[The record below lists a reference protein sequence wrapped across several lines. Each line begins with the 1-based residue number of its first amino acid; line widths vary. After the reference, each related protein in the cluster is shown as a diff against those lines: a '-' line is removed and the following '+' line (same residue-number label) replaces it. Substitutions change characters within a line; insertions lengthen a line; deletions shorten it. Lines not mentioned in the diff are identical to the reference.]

1 MKRFFIFILVL
12 VIIFLLVACD
22 LSQPAEPSSSGN
34 DQNIDNTNKEV
45 KPQEGGQLRIPVQG
59 LESWNPLIAKTTDS
73 VNFLSLIYEGLVGY
87 DSDLKKIPKLAS
99 DWQVSEDGRLWTFNI
114 RKDAKWHDGTSITA
128 EDVIFTYNILKEGVL
143 NSVYQYNIFDNDNIL
158 EIGLKNND
166 KYSLFVRL
174 AEPSSKLLDIFTFPV
189 ISKDYYESVE
199 NIIKIQK
206 DLTKAPLGT
215 GPYKVAEEYF
225 SEDQES
231 IILVRNE
238 DWWGRRPYIDKIIG
252 KIYTNKEEARKA
264 FIQGEL
270 DLVDTMIVYV
280 NNKSVEEDTKLYR
293 FMTNYYEFLGLNSE
307 SELIKDPKIR
317 KALAYAIDRREIISK
332 VYLNNAQTV
341 DVPIPSNH
349 WLYDNA
355 YRLYDYD
362 IDRAKRLLKEAGW
375 QDLDGDGILDKTVD
389 NQKIELKIKLVSN
402 SGNDLRRD
410 VLSLIKSHLELV
422 GFKVET
428 QIADM
433 ETIAKDLLATN
444 QFDALL
450 TGYYLDNALDLSFAF
465 HSREIV
471 EIDDIEDLDE
481 IDSIPNNFIKYRNS
495 ELDSLLD
502 LASHSY
508 DLNELSAVYQNI
520 QDHMTRELPIIS
532 LYFRT
537 GSLLVNPKLYGIDK
551 PSQLSLYRNIEEW
564 FIAE

>member
-12 VIIFLLVACD
+12 VNIFLLVACD
-22 LSQPAEPSSSGN
+22 LSQPAEPSPSGN

-73 VNFLSLIYEGLVGY
+73 VNFLSLIYEGLIGY

-389 NQKIELKIKLVSN
+389 NQKIELKIKFVSN

>member
-12 VIIFLLVACD
+12 VNIFLLVACD
-22 LSQPAEPSSSGN
+22 LSQPAEPSPSGN

-317 KALAYAIDRREIISK
+317 KTLAYAIDRREIISK

-508 DLNELSAVYQNI
+508 DLNELSSVYQNI

>member
-12 VIIFLLVACD
+12 VNIFLLVACD
-22 LSQPAEPSSSGN
+22 LSQPAEPSPSGN

-143 NSVYQYNIFDNDNIL
+143 NSVYQYSIFDNDNIL

-189 ISKDYYESVE
+189 ISKNYYESVE

-422 GFKVET
+422 GFNVET

>member
-12 VIIFLLVACD
+12 VNIFLLVACD
-22 LSQPAEPSSSGN
+22 LSQPAEPSPSGN

-59 LESWNPLIAKTTDS
+59 LVSWNPLIAKTTDS

-143 NSVYQYNIFDNDNIL
+143 NSVYQYSIFDNDNIL

-189 ISKDYYESVE
+189 ISKNYYESVE

-375 QDLDGDGILDKTVD
+375 QDLDGDGILDKIVD

-471 EIDDIEDLDE
+471 EIDDI
-481 IDSIPNNFIKYRNS
+481 DSIPNNFIKYRNS

-520 QDHMTRELPIIS
+520 QDYMTRELPIIS

>member
-12 VIIFLLVACD
+12 VNIFLLVACD
-22 LSQPAEPSSSGN
+22 LSQPAEPSPSGN

-264 FIQGEL
+264 FMQGEL

-508 DLNELSAVYQNI
+508 DLNELSSVYQNI

>member
-12 VIIFLLVACD
+12 VNIFLLVACD
-22 LSQPAEPSSSGN
+22 LSQPAEPSPSGN

-206 DLTKAPLGT
+206 DFTKAPLGT

>member
-12 VIIFLLVACD
+12 VNIFLLVACD
-22 LSQPAEPSSSGN
+22 LSQPAEPSPSGN

-73 VNFLSLIYEGLVGY
+73 VNFLSLIYEGLIGY

-508 DLNELSAVYQNI
+508 DLNELSSVYQNI

>member
-12 VIIFLLVACD
+12 VNIFLLVACD
-22 LSQPAEPSSSGN
+22 LSQPAEPSPSGN

-166 KYSLFVRL
+166 KYSLFVKL

-252 KIYTNKEEARKA
+252 KMYTNKEEARKA

-317 KALAYAIDRREIISK
+317 KALAHAIDRREIISK

>member
-12 VIIFLLVACD
+12 VNIFLLVACD
-22 LSQPAEPSSSGN
+22 LSQPAEPSPSGN

-252 KIYTNKEEARKA
+252 KMYTNKEEARKA

-317 KALAYAIDRREIISK
+317 KALAHAIDRREIISK

>member
-12 VIIFLLVACD
+12 VNIFLLVACD
-22 LSQPAEPSSSGN
+22 LSQPAEPSPSGN

-143 NSVYQYNIFDNDNIL
+143 NSVYQYNIFENDNIL

-508 DLNELSAVYQNI
+508 DLNELSSVYQNI

>member
-12 VIIFLLVACD
+12 VNIFLLVACD
-22 LSQPAEPSSSGN
+22 LSQPAEPSPSGN

-128 EDVIFTYNILKEGVL
+128 EDVIFTYNILKEGAL

>member
-1 MKRFFIFILVL
+1 VL
-12 VIIFLLVACD
+12 VNIFLLVACD
-22 LSQPAEPSSSGN
+22 LSQPAEPSPSGN

-158 EIGLKNND
+158 EIGLKNNN

>member
-1 MKRFFIFILVL
+1 MLVN
-12 VIIFLLVACD
+12 IFLLVACD
-22 LSQPAEPSSSGN
+22 LSQPAEPSPSGN

-143 NSVYQYNIFDNDNIL
+143 NSVYQYSIFDNDNIL

-189 ISKDYYESVE
+189 ISKNYYESVE

-375 QDLDGDGILDKTVD
+375 QDLDGDGILDKIVD

-471 EIDDIEDLDE
+471 EIDDI
-481 IDSIPNNFIKYRNS
+481 DSIPNNFIKYRNS

-520 QDHMTRELPIIS
+520 QDYMTRELPIIS

>member
-12 VIIFLLVACD
+12 VNIFLLVACD
-22 LSQPAEPSSSGN
+22 LSQPAEPSPSGN

-206 DLTKAPLGT
+206 DLNKAPLGT

>member
-12 VIIFLLVACD
+12 VNIFLLVACD
-22 LSQPAEPSSSGN
+22 LSQPAEPSPSGN

-158 EIGLKNND
+158 EIGLKNKN
-166 KYSLFVRL
+166 KYSFFVRL

>member
-1 MKRFFIFILVL
+1 MLVN
-12 VIIFLLVACD
+12 IFLLVACD
-22 LSQPAEPSSSGN
+22 LSQPAEPSPSGN

-143 NSVYQYNIFDNDNIL
+143 NSVYQYNIFENDNIL

-508 DLNELSAVYQNI
+508 DLNELSSVYQNI

>member
-1 MKRFFIFILVL
+1 MLVN
-12 VIIFLLVACD
+12 IFLLVACD
-22 LSQPAEPSSSGN
+22 LSQPAEPSPSGN

-45 KPQEGGQLRIPVQG
+45 KPHEGGQLRIPVQG

-252 KIYTNKEEARKA
+252 KIYANKEEARKA

>member
-12 VIIFLLVACD
+12 VNIFLLVACD
-22 LSQPAEPSSSGN
+22 LSQPAEPSPSGN

-73 VNFLSLIYEGLVGY
+73 VNFLSLIYEGLIGY

-264 FIQGEL
+264 FMQGEL

-450 TGYYLDNALDLSFAF
+450 TGYYLDIALDLSFAF

-508 DLNELSAVYQNI
+508 DLNELSSVYQNI

>member
-12 VIIFLLVACD
+12 VNIFLLVACD
-22 LSQPAEPSSSGN
+22 LSQPAEPSPSGN

-73 VNFLSLIYEGLVGY
+73 VNFLSLIYEGLIGY

>member
-1 MKRFFIFILVL
+1 VL
-12 VIIFLLVACD
+12 VNIFLLVACD
-22 LSQPAEPSSSGN
+22 LSQPAEPSPSGN

>member
-12 VIIFLLVACD
+12 VNIFLLVACD
-22 LSQPAEPSSSGN
+22 LSQPAEPSPSGN

-73 VNFLSLIYEGLVGY
+73 VNFLSLIYEGLIGY

-264 FIQGEL
+264 FMQGEL

>member
-12 VIIFLLVACD
+12 VNIFLLVACD
-22 LSQPAEPSSSGN
+22 LSQPAEPSPSGN

-143 NSVYQYNIFDNDNIL
+143 NSVYQYNIFENDNIL

>member
-1 MKRFFIFILVL
+1 MLVN
-12 VIIFLLVACD
+12 IFLLVACD
-22 LSQPAEPSSSGN
+22 LSQPAEPSPSGN

-73 VNFLSLIYEGLVGY
+73 VNFLSLIYEGLIGY

-143 NSVYQYNIFDNDNIL
+143 NSVYQYSIFDNDNIL

-362 IDRAKRLLKEAGW
+362 IDRAKSLLKEAGW

>member
-12 VIIFLLVACD
+12 VNIFLLVACD
-22 LSQPAEPSSSGN
+22 LSQPAEPSPSGN

-199 NIIKIQK
+199 NIIKSQK

>member
-1 MKRFFIFILVL
+1 MLVN
-12 VIIFLLVACD
+12 IFLLVACD
-22 LSQPAEPSSSGN
+22 LSQPAEPSPSGN

-73 VNFLSLIYEGLVGY
+73 VNFLSLIYEGLIGY

>member
-1 MKRFFIFILVL
+1 MLVN
-12 VIIFLLVACD
+12 IFLLVACD
-22 LSQPAEPSSSGN
+22 LSQPAEPSPSGN

-252 KIYTNKEEARKA
+252 KMYTNKEEARKA

-317 KALAYAIDRREIISK
+317 KALAHAIDRREIISK

>member
-12 VIIFLLVACD
+12 VNIFLLVACD
-22 LSQPAEPSSSGN
+22 LSQPAEPSPSGN

-166 KYSLFVRL
+166 KYSLFVKL

>member
-12 VIIFLLVACD
+12 VNIFLLVACD
-22 LSQPAEPSSSGN
+22 LSQPAEPSPSGN

-73 VNFLSLIYEGLVGY
+73 VNFLSLIYEGLIGY

-264 FIQGEL
+264 FMQGEL

-508 DLNELSAVYQNI
+508 DLNELSSVYQNI

>member
-1 MKRFFIFILVL
+1 MLVN
-12 VIIFLLVACD
+12 IFLLVACD
-22 LSQPAEPSSSGN
+22 LSQPAEPSPSGN

-206 DLTKAPLGT
+206 DLNKAPLGT

>member
-12 VIIFLLVACD
+12 VNIFLLVACD
-22 LSQPAEPSSSGN
+22 LSQPAEPSPSGN

-508 DLNELSAVYQNI
+508 DLNELSSVYQNI

>member
-1 MKRFFIFILVL
+1 MLVN
-12 VIIFLLVACD
+12 IFLLVACD
-22 LSQPAEPSSSGN
+22 LSQPAEPSPSGN

-158 EIGLKNND
+158 EIGLKNNN

-508 DLNELSAVYQNI
+508 DLNELSSVYQNI

>member
-12 VIIFLLVACD
+12 VNIFLLVACD
-22 LSQPAEPSSSGN
+22 LSQPAEPSPSGN

-158 EIGLKNND
+158 EIGLKNNN

-508 DLNELSAVYQNI
+508 DLNELSSVYQNI

>member
-1 MKRFFIFILVL
+1 
-12 VIIFLLVACD
+12 
-22 LSQPAEPSSSGN
+22 
-34 DQNIDNTNKEV
+34 
-45 KPQEGGQLRIPVQG
+45 
-59 LESWNPLIAKTTDS
+59 
-73 VNFLSLIYEGLVGY
+73 
-87 DSDLKKIPKLAS
+87 
-99 DWQVSEDGRLWTFNI
+99 
-114 RKDAKWHDGTSITA
+114 
-128 EDVIFTYNILKEGVL
+128 
-143 NSVYQYNIFDNDNIL
+143 
-158 EIGLKNND
+158 
-166 KYSLFVRL
+166 
-174 AEPSSKLLDIFTFPV
+174 
-189 ISKDYYESVE
+189 
-199 NIIKIQK
+199 
-206 DLTKAPLGT
+206 
-215 GPYKVAEEYF
+215 
-225 SEDQES
+225 
-231 IILVRNE
+231 
-238 DWWGRRPYIDKIIG
+238 
-252 KIYTNKEEARKA
+252 
-264 FIQGEL
+264 
-270 DLVDTMIVYV
+270 MIVYV

>member
-12 VIIFLLVACD
+12 VNIFLLVACD
-22 LSQPAEPSSSGN
+22 LSQPAEPSPSGN

-158 EIGLKNND
+158 EIGLKNNN

-264 FIQGEL
+264 FMQGEL

>member
-12 VIIFLLVACD
+12 VNIFLLVACD
-22 LSQPAEPSSSGN
+22 LSQPAEPSPSGN

-73 VNFLSLIYEGLVGY
+73 VNFLSLIYEGLIGY

-264 FIQGEL
+264 FIQGDL

>member
-1 MKRFFIFILVL
+1 MLVN
-12 VIIFLLVACD
+12 IFLLVACD
-22 LSQPAEPSSSGN
+22 LSQPAEPSPSGN

-199 NIIKIQK
+199 NIIKSQK

>member
-12 VIIFLLVACD
+12 VNIFLLVACD
-22 LSQPAEPSSSGN
+22 LSQPAEPSPSGN

-317 KALAYAIDRREIISK
+317 KALAHAIDRREIISK

>member
-1 MKRFFIFILVL
+1 MLVN
-12 VIIFLLVACD
+12 IFLLVACD
-22 LSQPAEPSSSGN
+22 LSQPAEPSPSGN

-317 KALAYAIDRREIISK
+317 KALAHAIDRREIISK

>member
-12 VIIFLLVACD
+12 VNIFLLVACD
-22 LSQPAEPSSSGN
+22 LSQPAEPSPSGN

>member
-1 MKRFFIFILVL
+1 VL
-12 VIIFLLVACD
+12 VNIFLLVACD
-22 LSQPAEPSSSGN
+22 LSQPAEPSPSGN

-252 KIYTNKEEARKA
+252 KIYANKEEARKA